1 MEARPVTK
9 HTIRLLICDDHPVVR
24 SGLRGTLGSQ
34 PDFEVVAEAAD
45 GIQAVALAR
54 RFRPDV
60 VLMDLR
66 MPEMDGVTATGKIKA
81 ESPEVQVLVLTTYD
95 TDADILHAVEK
106 GAIGFLLKDTSEEN
120 LFDAVRQAAQGRSPL
135 APSVAARLVRRMRGA
150 DDEEV
155 SEREIEILQLVAQGL
170 NNKDIARRLL
180 ISESTVKAHMLHI
193 FNKLGVA
200 DRTAAVTTALRR
212 GIIRLEP

>member
-1 MEARPVTK
+1 MTK
-9 HTIRLLICDDHPVVR
+9 LPIRVLICDDHPVVR
-24 SGLRGTLGSQ
+24 SGLRGILGGQ
-34 PDFEVVAEAAD
+34 PDFEVVAEADD
-45 GIQAVALAR
+45 GAQAVVLTR

-81 ESPEVQVLVLTTYD
+81 ERPEVQVLVLTTYD

-120 LFDAVRQAAQGRSPL
+120 LFDAIRQAAQGRSPL

-150 DDEEV
+150 GDDELT
-155 SEREIEILQLVAQGL
+155 EREIEILEFVAQGL
-170 NNKDIARRLL
+170 NNKGIARNLL

-193 FNKLGVA
+193 FGKLGVA

>member
-1 MEARPVTK
+1 VTGSR
-9 HTIRLLICDDHPVVR
+9 IRLLVCDDHPVVR
-24 SGLRGTLGSQ
+24 SGLRGILRSQ
-34 PDFEVVAEAAD
+34 PDFEVVAEAPD
-45 GIQAVALAR
+45 GTQAVELAR

-81 ESPEVQVLVLTTYD
+81 EHPEVQVLVLTTYD

-106 GAIGFLLKDTSEEN
+106 GAIGFLLKDASEEN
-120 LFDAVRQAAQGRSPL
+120 LFDAIRQAAQGRSPL
-135 APSVAARLVRRMRGA
+135 APSVAARLVQRMRGT
-150 DDEEV
+150 DGERL

-170 NNKDIARRLL
+170 NNKAIAQELL

-193 FNKLGVA
+193 FAKLGVT

>member
-1 MEARPVTK
+1 MTER
-9 HTIRLLICDDHPVVR
+9 TIRLLVCDDHPVVR
-24 SGLRGTLGSQ
+24 SGLRGILRSQ
-34 PDFEVVAEAAD
+34 PDFEVVAEAPD
-45 GIQAVALAR
+45 GTQAVALVR

-66 MPEMDGVTATGKIKA
+66 MPGMDGVTATGKIKA
-81 ESPEVQVLVLTTYD
+81 EHPEVQVLILTTYE

-106 GAIGFLLKDTSEEN
+106 GAIGFLLKDASEES
-120 LFDAVRQAAQGRSPL
+120 LFDAIRQAAQGKSPL
-135 APSVAARLVRRMRGA
+135 APSVAARLVERMRGTA
-150 DDEEV
+150 DERL

-170 NNKDIARRLL
+170 NNKAIAKELL

-193 FNKLGVA
+193 FEKLGVT

>member
-1 MEARPVTK
+1 MTK
-9 HTIRLLICDDHPVVR
+9 LPIRVLICDDHPVVR
-24 SGLRGTLGSQ
+24 SGLRGILGSQ

-45 GIQAVALAR
+45 GARAVALAR
-54 RFRPDV
+54 RFRPNV

-66 MPEMDGVTATGKIKA
+66 MPEMDGVTATGRIKA
-81 ESPEVQVLVLTTYD
+81 ERPEVQVLVFTTYD

-120 LFDAVRQAAQGRSPL
+120 LFDAIRQAAQGRSPL

-150 DDEEV
+150 GEDELT
-155 SEREIEILQLVAQGL
+155 EREIEILQFVAQGL
-170 NNKDIARRLL
+170 NNKGIARSLL
-180 ISESTVKAHMLHI
+180 ISESTVKAHMLHV
-193 FNKLGVA
+193 FSKLGVA

-212 GIIRLEP
+212 GIIRLEW